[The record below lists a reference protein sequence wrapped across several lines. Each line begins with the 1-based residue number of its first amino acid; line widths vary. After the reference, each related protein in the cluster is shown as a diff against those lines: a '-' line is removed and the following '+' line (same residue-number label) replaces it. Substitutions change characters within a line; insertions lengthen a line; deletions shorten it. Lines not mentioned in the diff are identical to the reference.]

1 MGDDDRQSRV
11 FIFVEVEE
19 WLYDGDDGSGKGWS
33 EADSGN
39 ASKSIVM
46 EIVGFGNIFQR

>member
-1 MGDDDRQSRV
+1 MMEMMVVGK
-11 FIFVEVEE
+11 
-19 WLYDGDDGSGKGWS
+19 DGDRAKR

>member
-19 WLYDGDDGSGKGWS
+19 WLYDGDDGSGKGW
-33 EADSGN
+33 
-39 ASKSIVM
+39 
-46 EIVGFGNIFQR
+46 R